1 MHSLYMAWRYLVFH
15 KVRTVVLIAA
25 ITLIT
30 YLPFAV
36 HILVRSSEAQMLARS
51 QLTPLIIGQKGSAL
65 DLVLNTLYFT
75 SKPPERIAMGE
86 ADRVDA
92 SGLAYA
98 IPVNNRFVAR
108 GFPIVGTTLD
118 YFAFRQLDVAAG
130 RMLAVLGECVLGATV
145 AATFGL
151 EPGDTLMSAPENP
164 FDLAGVYPLKMHVVG
179 VLNSSHTPDDRAVF
193 VDIKTAWVIE
203 GLGHGHTDLAT
214 TTDQQNILE
223 QRDGTIVA
231 SAKVVQYTEITPDN
245 IDSFHFH
252 GDTSTFP
259 LTAILAVPHDDKSA
273 TLLRGRYLGET
284 IPSQIV
290 RPTEV
295 IAALLQ
301 NIFKIKQVL
310 DIIFTVVSVA
320 MVLAIVLIMTLSLR
334 LRHPEIETMY
344 KLGCSRLKM
353 VELVAAELGA
363 IVLLSLIL
371 TAGLTAATLHWQ
383 LTIMHRFLA

>member
-98 IPVNNRFVAR
+98 IPVYNRFVAR

-118 YFAFRQLDVAAG
+118 YFSFRQLDVAAG

-145 AATFGL
+145 AATLGL

-223 QRDGTIVA
+223 QRGGTIVA

-273 TLLRGRYLGET
+273 TLLRGRYLAET

-301 NIFKIKQVL
+301 NIFKFKQVL

-320 MVLAIVLIMTLSLR
+320 MILAIVLIMTLSLR
-334 LRHPEIETMY
+334 LRQPEIETMY

-363 IVLLSLIL
+363 IVLLSLML

>member
-1 MHSLYMAWRYLVFH
+1 MHSLYMAWRYLLFH

-51 QLTPLIIGQKGSAL
+51 QLTPLIMGQKGSAL

-75 SKPPERIAMGE
+75 LKPPERISMGE

-98 IPVNNRFVAR
+98 IPVYNRFVAR

-145 AATFGL
+145 AATLGL

-179 VLNSSHTPDDRAVF
+179 VLRSSHTPDDRAVF

-284 IPSQIV
+284 SPSQIV
-290 RPTEV
+290 KPTEV

-320 MVLAIVLIMTLSLR
+320 MVLAIVLIMALSLR
-334 LRHPEIETMY
+334 LRQPEIETMY
-344 KLGCSRLKM
+344 KLGCNRLKM
-353 VELVAAELGA
+353 TELVAAELGA

-383 LTIMHRFLA
+383 LAIMHRFLA

>member
-1 MHSLYMAWRYLVFH
+1 MHSLYMAWRYLLFH

-51 QLTPLIIGQKGSAL
+51 QHTPLIMGQKGSTL

-75 SKPPERIAMGE
+75 SKPPERIAMDE

-98 IPVNNRFVAR
+98 IPVYNRFVAR

-118 YFAFRQLDVAAG
+118 YFAFRQLDIAAG

-145 AATFGL
+145 AAALGL
-151 EPGDTLMSAPENP
+151 APGDTLMSAPENP

-223 QRDGTIVA
+223 QRDDTIVA

-273 TLLRGRYLGET
+273 TLLRGRYLAET
-284 IPSQIV
+284 ISSQIV

-310 DIIFTVVSVA
+310 DIIFTVVSGA
-320 MVLAIVLIMTLSLR
+320 MFLAIVLIMTLSLR
-334 LRHPEIETMY
+334 LRQPEIETMY

-383 LTIMHRFLA
+383 LAIMQRFLM

>member
-1 MHSLYMAWRYLVFH
+1 MAWRYLLFH

-75 SKPPERIAMGE
+75 SKPPEKISMSE

-98 IPVNNRFVAR
+98 IPVYNRFVAR
-108 GFPIVGTTLD
+108 NFPIVGTTLD
-118 YFAFRQLDVAAG
+118 YFSFRQLDVAAG

-145 AATFGL
+145 AATLGL

-273 TLLRGRYLGET
+273 TLLRGRYLAET

-290 RPTEV
+290 KPTEV

-301 NIFKIKQVL
+301 NIFKIKQIL

-320 MVLAIVLIMTLSLR
+320 MVLAIVLIMILSLR
-334 LRHPEIETMY
+334 LRQPEIETMY

-353 VELVAAELGA
+353 VELVAAELGS